1 MLIWSLLVE
10 QATHKMKDEWSD
22 VVGETSSEADKKLHE
37 AKGTAAELGG
47 KAKGAASELEGKA
60 KGQAEEAASK
70 AKDAKEKHIG

>member
-1 MLIWSLLVE
+1 MLIWTPLIE
-10 QATHKMKDEWSD
+10 QATHKIKDEWSD

-47 KAKGAASELEGKA
+47 KAKGATSELEGKA
-60 KGQAEEAASK
+60 KGKADEAASK